1 MASYGQLWPPMAPYD
16 LASYGPPKI
25 VQRYAVCLG
34 DPRHPGSCPEWM
46 KKRLG
51 NKPATLENKIAMISA
66 KGVTKR
72 MLMDV
77 KAAPAHPQMNSY
89 QAIVMRHRFVKGFNA
104 IDGLNEIA
112 SRMGREGLADKPFP
126 LKTSVLMDPRI
137 LTSDAFAGLE
147 KQAVPAWRDMWRKQ
161 ANQLR
166 PFHREGFRTR
176 LAENTC
182 HKTSFSYLLE
192 KGTGRGKAKEKWP
205 HE

>member
-1 MASYGQLWPPMAPYD
+1 
-16 LASYGPPKI
+16 
-25 VQRYAVCLG
+25 
-34 DPRHPGSCPEWM
+34 M
-46 KKRLG
+46 KQRLG
-51 NKPATLENKIAMISA
+51 NGPATLDKTIATISA
-66 KGVTKR
+66 KDIAKR
-72 MLMDV
+72 ALVALVMCHWIV
-77 KAAPAHPQMNSY
+77 K
-89 QAIVMRHRFVKGFNA
+89 
-104 IDGLNEIA
+104 
-112 SRMGREGLADKPFP
+112 GREGLANRPFP
-126 LKTSVLMDPRI
+126 LRTSVLMDPRI